1 MQLSSKEKDIV
12 LDYLRDDLQ
21 LDILDSYEEDNYFI
35 VKTES
40 DKVEAMPDVIR
51 YRLKD
56 LRYKYDIGYND
67 NHWSNGWRFDF
78 FKYDT

>member
-12 LDYLRDDLQ
+12 LDCLRDDLQ
-21 LDILDSYEEDNYFI
+21 LDILDSYEEDDYFI

-56 LRYKYDIGYND
+56 LHYKYDISYSD